1 MSIFMSVQYHVDYY
15 SYVVGLENLAQF
27 YNLVLL
33 FSFLETI
40 LSVLGPLNFHINFK
54 ISLLISKK
62 KLGFS
67 WVLHGRC
74 SSIEDIDS

>member
-1 MSIFMSVQYHVDYY
+1 MSVFMPVQYHVDYY
-15 SYVVGLENLAQF
+15 SCVAGLGNLAQF

-40 LSVLGPLNFHINFK
+40 LSVLGPLNIHINFK

-62 KLGFS
+62 KAGIFMGTT
-67 WVLHGRC
+67 WKM
-74 SSIEDIDS
+74 